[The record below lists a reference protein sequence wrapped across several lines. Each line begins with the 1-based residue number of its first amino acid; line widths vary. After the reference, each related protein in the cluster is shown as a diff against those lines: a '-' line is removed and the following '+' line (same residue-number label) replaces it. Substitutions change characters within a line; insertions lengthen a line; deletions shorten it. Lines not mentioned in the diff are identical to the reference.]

1 MRLNEIHETPDTLI
15 ATVVSI
21 MRDATTFVTS
31 TGDYQEIW
39 GASPDVI
46 WYKDNRGQVH
56 GSIELQVQT
65 AAVEP
70 LDEAEANLLV
80 RRLDN
85 HMRRLVARSPFPEMG
100 VNVERIWRPGGLG
113 SNNITYELTLPRG
126 TTPEQF
132 RALEAAA
139 RTWKST

>member
-1 MRLNEIHETPDTLI
+1 MRLNEIKAPRALI
-15 ATVVSI
+15 ATVISI

-46 WYKDNRGQVH
+46 WYKDSNGEFH

-70 LDEAEANLLV
+70 LEEAEIDLLM

-85 HMRRLVARSPFPEMG
+85 HMCRLVARSSFPEME
-100 VNVERIWRPGGLG
+100 VEVGRVQRPRGLD